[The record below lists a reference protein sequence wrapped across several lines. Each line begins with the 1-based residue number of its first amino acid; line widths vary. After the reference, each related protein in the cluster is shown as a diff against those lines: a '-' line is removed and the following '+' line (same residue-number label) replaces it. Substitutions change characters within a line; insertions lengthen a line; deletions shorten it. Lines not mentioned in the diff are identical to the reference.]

1 MLQLLLQ
8 STSGK
13 HDDSTEFNGQLVL
26 SSIYTFHKYSP
37 DSKLSA
43 AHTSTF
49 SSVSQACECMVNTFG
64 SIHYFNLLMVEFFN

>member
-13 HDDSTEFNGQLVL
+13 HDASTEFSGQLAL

-43 AHTSTF
+43 AHTSKF
-49 SSVSQACECMVNTFG
+49 LCVSQACECMVNAFG
-64 SIHYFNLLMVEFFN
+64 SIHCFNLLMVEFFN